1 MVISK
6 KVTTPYTFS
15 KTSQSICLNLKREI
29 RSFVMSTMNM
39 RLKSENFKNQAKSS
53 STTSMSTCISQSVE
67 VQTKKKM

>member
-1 MVISK
+1 
-6 KVTTPYTFS
+6 
-15 KTSQSICLNLKREI
+15 
-29 RSFVMSTMNM
+29 M